1 MKRVKINYTSLISL
15 LVLLLVASSCDKED
29 MPAKPQP
36 SAFTVELQN
45 KMTAYPASGANVE
58 LVINAGSNGW
68 WMVVPEET
76 KSWCKPAKLYGS
88 GNQTVVVTLAPNTT
102 GISRKAEIV
111 INPTFNLEPVR
122 LTIEQLSN

>member
-1 MKRVKINYTSLISL
+1 MKRAKINYISLIP
-15 LVLLLVASSCDKED
+15 LLLLLFVAASCAKED

-45 KMTAYPASGANVE
+45 KLTAYPASGATIE

-68 WMVVPEET
+68 WMVVPEES
-76 KSWCKPAKLYGS
+76 KAWCKPAKFYGS
-88 GNQTVVVTLAPNTT
+88 GNQTVLVTLAPNTT
-102 GISRKAEIV
+102 GASRKAEIT

-122 LTIEQLSN
+122 LTIEQLPN